1 MIEDMKKIMM
11 CILFCLVAMT
21 TWADEQKKVTLSGD
35 HTQETINLAYCNIF
49 VKMIDEDGENAKV
62 VVELENLSESKVLL
76 LFDRSYSEK
85 AVKRMAPSIRF
96 DKTFGGTK
104 GKRVIDACSQQLSRV
119 MQFRPSDKYALP
131 QFSVANGGKEVV
143 KLPIYISKWKGTK
156 KLILLEK
163 QIIELE
169 VEAELRPSAEY
180 VSLTEEIS
188 QIESEKLCSHTA
200 HSPKLAK
207 QKENYQA
214 KIDAAK
220 QKIDDAIAAHGW
232 HEGDSGYTRYM
243 ALKERLDAIDVDSHV
258 IGNCGRHGRP
268 LPECNNCNLSM
279 QSIYQRMDDLYKRI
293 YNSSNRQAT
302 KQSLM
307 PQVNAL
313 YKCASQHT
321 NHKSQW
327 QRGGDYKNKIQER
340 YNRINGL

>member
-1 MIEDMKKIMM
+1 MKKIV
-11 CILFCLVAMT
+11 ISLLLCLVAMT
-21 TWADEQKKVTLSGD
+21 TWADEQRKVTLSTD
-35 HTQETINLAYCNIF
+35 QTQQTINLAYCNIF
-49 VKMIDEDGENAKV
+49 VKMIEEDGENAKV
-62 VVELENLSESKVLL
+62 VVELENLSETKVLL

-85 AVKRMAPSIRF
+85 SVKRMSPSIRF

-119 MQFRPSDKYALP
+119 MKFQPSDKYALP
-131 QFSVANGGKEVV
+131 QVTVANGSKEVV

-180 VSLTEEIS
+180 VGLTDEVGQLER
-188 QIESEKLCSHTA
+188 EKLCSHSG
-200 HSPKLAK
+200 HSPKLAR
-207 QKENYQA
+207 QKEQFQE
-214 KIDAAK
+214 KIDALK

-232 HEGDSGYTRYM
+232 SEGDGGYTRYQ
-243 ALKERLDAIDVDSHV
+243 ALKARLDAIDIDAQVVS
-258 IGNCGRHGRP
+258 NCGRHGAPRD
-268 LPECNNCNLSM
+268 ECGNCKLSL
-279 QSIYQRMDDLYKRI
+279 QTIYQRMDDLYKRI
-293 YNSSNRQAT
+293 YNSGDRQAT

-313 YKCASQHT
+313 YTCASQHRT
-321 NHKSQW
+321 HKAQW

-340 YNRINGL
+340 FNRIKGL